1 MGIEARQVLSL
12 LGDGRVTMLA
22 FGAII
27 LFAVHLV
34 KNSQSPAERLWSI
47 AILAVATL
55 WMLIADAGMLR
66 ETVAS
71 WSPLAVL
78 LLALGNEA
86 RRERSPAMKPA
97 SSSNDCRE
105 PTDNSKALPESG
117 LRDGSRTV
125 SPPLPNT

>member
-1 MGIEARQVLSL
+1 MGIEARQFLSL
-12 LGDGRVTMLA
+12 LGDGRVTVLA

-27 LFAVHLV
+27 LFAVHLLT
-34 KNSQSPAERLWSI
+34 NSQSPAERLRSL

-55 WMLIADAGMLR
+55 WMLLADAGMLG

-86 RRERSPAMKPA
+86 RQERSSDVKPA
-97 SSSNDCRE
+97 SPKGDRVA
-105 PTDNSKALPESG
+105 PTDDTIAVPECR
-117 LRDGSRTV
+117 LCDGGQTV
-125 SPPLPNT
+125 GPVLPNH